1 VAGWGHCGPY
11 CNIGNDDR
19 KIISGCPLRRRKLR
33 HGGSYRCPREN
44 HTTSRTHAHRRHLC
58 AIRFK
63 LTQIVRRRTDNY
75 CNLTFTVTTVLTS
88 QFVLSSPGCAWR
100 GPHYALR
107 ITGTRITIF
116 SQNMNNR
123 DHFIQQFSLFC
134 FRNRYRM

>member
-1 VAGWGHCGPY
+1 MAGWGHCGPY
-11 CNIGNDDR
+11 HCNIENDDR

-33 HGGSYRCPREN
+33 HGGSYRCPWEN
-44 HTTSRTHAHRRHLC
+44 HTTSRTHTHRRHLC
-58 AIRFK
+58 AIHFK

-88 QFVLSSPGCAWR
+88 QFVLSPPGSAWR
-100 GPHYALR
+100 GPHYA
-107 ITGTRITIF
+107 
-116 SQNMNNR
+116 SDMNNR